1 MQSRPA
7 PRAGGAGAAALA
19 AAMGLPGTPPSANST
34 DGARDPGASSGG
46 DPSPGVLAAQG
57 AIVFSG
63 VGAEGVTP
71 PGTDIEISPKAV
83 PSDGDISHGHQAHGS
98 TSRSIF
104 HVLTE
109 ENISPRST
117 SVDGSVF
124 HEHRGCGFT
133 SESLFHVS
141 MGGSIPQEHHGHI
154 PMERSISPVS
164 LPSHE
169 PIPGEREPRDDT
181 AWPKPTRTEDTET
194 STSMPRGGSVP
205 QEHPKDGSV
214 SPMSMPMGGSS
225 LLQHREPEGSDE
237 DDADEGTDSGSEE
250 DEDEDEDEEPHFHT
264 NPLFQSPPPPPD
276 AELSAPLALPPGSGH
291 IPRLRLQWGGLDP
304 SRPPTP
310 TDPPHRSPSPIAPIE
325 LPQRSPSP
333 ITPIEPPLEPL
344 SPITSIEPHHG
355 PPSPITPIEPPQP
368 PPSPTD
374 APHQPLGEGSP
385 PPSPPRGSPIPGHG
399 CAPGSPSAPPPT
411 QELPPER
418 GAEPPASAQGSPAG
432 GSRAHARLLA
442 SRLFR
447 LDGVRR
453 SEVAAFLR
461 RGDAFSAMVAHE
473 YLEWFQFGGQAL
485 DQALRSF
492 LRALALSGETQERE
506 RVLGHFSRRFH
517 RCNPG
522 AFPSPDAVHSLTC
535 ALMLLNTDLHGQRLG
550 RAMSSAQ
557 FVANLRGMMDGQD
570 FPRQQLKALYSSIRR
585 QKLPWAVAVGQTR
598 VEALRGGAGGDPPAP
613 APGGGPPRGAAG
625 GAPRSGRARRRL
637 HQAPRRVP
645 PAHGRRPP
653 LPLPSADAP
662 GDAVLDRAAQS
673 GGRAPLGAPVPRC
686 RRVPAR
692 PRAARAARGAQP
704 QLPGGAAPEPRGVD
718 GAGGGGAAAAAAAAP
733 RPRPRPAAAP
743 PGHGAAAA
751 RAPALRDLRAGVG
764 VVAPRRR
771 GRAARGG
778 GGGGG
783 GPPPGPPRAEPGALE
798 PRAGPRRRRAPPRP
812 RPQERVRAR
821 NAAGPRAPVAAG
833 AALSG
838 GGREASTPAPVF
850 VVRTG
855 SLSEERDTEA
865 GAKSRSLAGVEVGIL
880 HKTMGRGR
888 FSSQEPALRPNI
900 G

>member
-1 MQSRPA
+1 M
-7 PRAGGAGAAALA
+7 
-19 AAMGLPGTPPSANST
+19 
-34 DGARDPGASSGG
+34 
-46 DPSPGVLAAQG
+46 
-57 AIVFSG
+57 
-63 VGAEGVTP
+63 
-71 PGTDIEISPKAV
+71 
-83 PSDGDISHGHQAHGS
+83 PSDEDISHKYQAHGS

-133 SESLFHVS
+133 SESLFRMS
-141 MGGSIPQEHHGHI
+141 MDGSIPQEHHGHI

-181 AWPKPTRTEDTET
+181 AWPKPTCTEVTET

-225 LLQHREPEGSDE
+225 LLQHREPDGSDE

-250 DEDEDEDEEPHFHT
+250 DEDEDEEEEPHFHI

-291 IPRLRLQWGGLDP
+291 TPRLRLQWGGLDP
-304 SRPPTP
+304 PGPPTP
-310 TDPPHRSPSPIAPIE
+310 TD
-325 LPQRSPSP
+325 
-333 ITPIEPPLEPL
+333 TPIGPPALPV
-344 SPITSIEPHHG
+344 TSIEPRHR
-355 PPSPITPIEPPQP
+355 PPSSITPIGPPQP
-368 PPSPTD
+368 PPSPTG
-374 APHQPLGEGSP
+374 APHQPLGERSP

-399 CAPGSPSAPPPT
+399 FAPGSPPAPPPT
-411 QELPPER
+411 QELPTER
-418 GAEPPASAQGSPAG
+418 GSEPPASAQGSPAG

-585 QKLPWAVAVGQTR
+585 QKLPWAVDDEE
-598 VEALRGGAGGDPPAP
+598 EAPP
-613 APGGGPPRGAAG
+613 G
-625 GAPRSGRARRRL
+625 PRSSES
-637 HQAPRRVP
+637 
-645 PAHGRRPP
+645 RPE
-653 LPLPSADAP
+653 
-662 GDAVLDRAAQS
+662 
-673 GGRAPLGAPVPRC
+673 
-686 RRVPAR
+686 
-692 PRAARAARGAQP
+692 
-704 QLPGGAAPEPRGVD
+704 LPGGAAAVTNRGCLARKVLAEADGRKTPWGRRGWKRFEAVLEGTLLHLRQAGAPPEAPLGVHHALAERAAAYTKRPDVFRLRTADGRRFLFQAPTPREMQSWIARLNLAAALLSAPPFPAAVGSRRGPARPVLPAALSRSSPEEQRRSHAAWMERVEEELRQRQRHGPGPDPRQHRRDTELLLHERRRYETYVRVLESWLRGEGAEPRGE
-718 GAGGGGAAAAAAAAP
+718 AAAAP
-733 RPRPRPAAAP
+733 RDPPALSRARSSPALGPGAAAP
-743 PGHGAAAA
+743 P
-751 RAPALRDLRAGVG
+751 PA
-764 VVAPRRR
+764 
-771 GRAARGG
+771 
-778 GGGGG
+778 
-783 GPPPGPPRAEPGALE
+783 
-798 PRAGPRRRRAPPRP
+798 
-812 RPQERVRAR
+812 RVRR
-821 NAAGPRAPVAAG
+821 NASERGTLRGLVPRWR
-833 AALSG
+833 
-838 GGREASTPAPVF
+838 RE
-850 VVRTG
+850 
-855 SLSEERDTEA
+855 
-865 GAKSRSLAGVEVGIL
+865 
-880 HKTMGRGR
+880 
-888 FSSQEPALRPNI
+888 RP
-900 G
+900 

>member
-1 MQSRPA
+1 MQTRPA

-46 DPSPGVLAAQG
+46 DPSPGVVAAQG

-83 PSDGDISHGHQAHGS
+83 PSDGDISHGHQAHGSTSESRFHVPMGGSISSMPSDEDISHGHQAHGS

-141 MGGSIPQEHHGHI
+141 M
-154 PMERSISPVS
+154 
-164 LPSHE
+164 
-169 PIPGEREPRDDT
+169 
-181 AWPKPTRTEDTET
+181 
-194 STSMPRGGSVP
+194 GGSVP

-304 SRPPTP
+304 SGPPTP
-310 TDPPHRSPSPIAPIE
+310 TDPPRRPPSPVAPIECPHRSPSPIAPIE

-333 ITPIEPPLEPL
+333 ITPIEPPLEPP

-399 CAPGSPSAPPPT
+399 CAPGSPPAPPPT

-517 RCNPG
+517 HCNPG

-585 QKLPWAVAVGQTR
+585 QKLPWAVVRGMGGA
-598 VEALRGGAGGDPPAP
+598 RGGRGGSRVMLS
-613 APGGGPPRGAAG
+613 PPRRDEEEEAPPG
-625 GAPRSGRARRRL
+625 PRSSES
-637 HQAPRRVP
+637 
-645 PAHGRRPP
+645 RPE
-653 LPLPSADAP
+653 
-662 GDAVLDRAAQS
+662 
-673 GGRAPLGAPVPRC
+673 
-686 RRVPAR
+686 
-692 PRAARAARGAQP
+692 
-704 QLPGGAAPEPRGVD
+704 LPGGAAAVTHRGCLARKVLAEADGRKTPWGRRGWKRFEAVLEGTLLHLRQAGAPPEAPLGVHHALAERAAAYTKRPDVFRLRTADGRRFLFQAPTPREMQSWIARLNLAAALLSAPPFPAAVGSRRGPARPVLPAALSRSSPEEQRRSHAAWMERVEEELRQRQRHGPGPDPRQHRRDTELLLHERRRYETYVRVLESWLRGEGAEPRGE
-718 GAGGGGAAAAAAAAP
+718 AEAAAGAP
-733 RPRPRPAAAP
+733 PRAPPALSRARSSPALGPGAAAP
-743 PGHGAAAA
+743 P
-751 RAPALRDLRAGVG
+751 PA
-764 VVAPRRR
+764 
-771 GRAARGG
+771 
-778 GGGGG
+778 
-783 GPPPGPPRAEPGALE
+783 
-798 PRAGPRRRRAPPRP
+798 
-812 RPQERVRAR
+812 RVRR
-821 NAAGPRAPVAAG
+821 NASERGTLRGLVPQWR
-833 AALSG
+833 
-838 GGREASTPAPVF
+838 RE
-850 VVRTG
+850 
-855 SLSEERDTEA
+855 
-865 GAKSRSLAGVEVGIL
+865 
-880 HKTMGRGR
+880 
-888 FSSQEPALRPNI
+888 RP
-900 G
+900 